1 MDLFNK
7 MQMWTTGA
15 MMSLM
20 MSLVFCVILLVSL
33 NSTSFRGP
41 AETCGKINSEM
52 FHAWWLWMRIPML
65 ISTFCCIAGVAM
77 TFSSFAYIY
86 ILKAPDFS
94 CQNVRRHVC
103 WNNLSLKSPWGAYQ
117 YAGWIVLV
125 GGAFF
130 GGLLI
135 ASLAL
140 TFKSRQYVDIQRR
153 ERLAIQSNE
162 LYGYLKACC
171 EKAHGIPDIWVKQ
184 GAFLLKEL
192 GYNIESLLNEFD
204 FIDWEDIP
212 GFPVRVK
219 YCLKMKIHGNDELR
233 ATDASYL
240 SLKK

>member
-1 MDLFNK
+1 
-7 MQMWTTGA
+7 
-15 MMSLM
+15 
-20 MSLVFCVILLVSL
+20 
-33 NSTSFRGP
+33 
-41 AETCGKINSEM
+41 
-52 FHAWWLWMRIPML
+52 ML
-65 ISTFCCIAGVAM
+65 ISTFCCVAGVAM

-233 ATDASYL
+233 ATDVSYL
-240 SLKK
+240 SRRTTIQEKEVFV